1 MVTAGIALLIAAG
14 LGALSLATPPPSHV
28 AAGCWWW
35 TARPVD
41 QVAPGD
47 RGCFRGY
54 FVPGGG
60 LADSA
65 TEPTVLLHMDVPG
78 SSCAM
83 RPGDAVVVAGEAVA
97 SDGRITI
104 LVDRCR

>member
-1 MVTAGIALLIAAG
+1 MVVAGIGLLAAG
-14 LGALSLATPPPSHV
+14 GLAALTLATPPPDQV

-47 RGCFRGY
+47 HGCFRGY

-60 LADSA
+60 LADA
-65 TEPTVLLHMDVPG
+65 AAAPVVILHMDMPS
-78 SSCAM
+78 SSCPM
-83 RPGDAVVVAGEAVA
+83 RPGEAVVVAGEAVV